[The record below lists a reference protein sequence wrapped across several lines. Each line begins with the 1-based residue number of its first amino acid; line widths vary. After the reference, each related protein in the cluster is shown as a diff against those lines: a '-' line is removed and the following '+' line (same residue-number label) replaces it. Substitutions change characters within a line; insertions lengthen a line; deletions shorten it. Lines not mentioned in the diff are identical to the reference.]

1 MIHSWLD
8 PQMQTLEYRWSTGK
22 LNRFLTAQSIGTPN
36 L

>member
-8 PQMQTLEYRWSTGK
+8 PQMQNLEYRWSTDK
-22 LNRFLTAQSIGTPN
+22 LYRFLTAQRVGTPN